1 MQATQQQANPYPLGE
16 LAEESTD
23 KFHGTR
29 ARVHPTMQGDTAW
42 TGEVGMVLKHG
53 RLFEVAREGKTLR
66 IRVEGSRIELLPPA
80 PPAFQQ
86 ITWRGEIYNEP
97 SIEALQEWVSD
108 SVCETPDGETVEPDH
123 PDSWLSILGLI

>member
-1 MQATQQQANPYPLGE
+1 
-16 LAEESTD
+16 
-23 KFHGTR
+23 
-29 ARVHPTMQGDTAW
+29 MQGETAW

-80 PPAFQQ
+80 PAFHQ